1 MTFQLLIITP
11 KQKVFD
17 GPINLLNVMTSAGQ
31 LGILARHTPLLT
43 VVQTSALHLVEGKKT
58 TYYATSGGV
67 MSVQRDKV
75 LLLLDTIERADQ
87 IDIDRAKASLQR
99 AENRLKQKDEKVED
113 LRVRAAITR
122 ALNRIQVKEKYT
134 DI

>member
-17 GPINLLNVMTSAGQ
+17 GPIDLLNVMTSAGQ

-43 VVQTSALHLVEGKKT
+43 VVKTSELHLIEGKKT

-67 MSVQRDKV
+67 LSVQRDRV

-87 IDIDRAKASLQR
+87 IDLDRAKASLER
-99 AENRLKQKDEKVED
+99 AEKRLKMNDEKVEAM
-113 LRVRAAITR
+113 RAKAAMLR

-134 DI
+134 EI

>member
-17 GPINLLNVMTSAGQ
+17 GPIDLLNVMTSAGQ
-31 LGILARHTPLLT
+31 LGILARHTPLLS
-43 VVQTSALHLVEGKKT
+43 VVQTSALHLVEGNTT

-67 MSVQRDKV
+67 ISVQRDKV

-87 IDIDRAKASLQR
+87 IDLQRAKASLQR
-99 AENRLKQKDEKVED
+99 AEKRLKQKEEKTEE
-113 LRVRAAITR
+113 LRIKASITR

>member
-17 GPINLLNVMTSAGQ
+17 GPIDLLNVMTSAGQ

-43 VVQTSALHLVEGKKT
+43 VVQTSVLHLVEGKKT

-99 AENRLKQKDEKVED
+99 AENRLKQKDEKVEE
-113 LRVRAAITR
+113 LRVKAAITR